1 MTDKVP
7 EGRTYILPPLGKMTA
22 YVLSYIENTL
32 FICIDNDTVKEIK
45 LKGILQK
52 KNRQSTLYVNSTSTT
67 FFTDYIN
74 EYDKNKEKYQ

>member
-1 MTDKVP
+1 M
-7 EGRTYILPPLGKMTA
+7 LPPLGKMTA

-52 KNRQSTLYVNSTSTT
+52 K
-67 FFTDYIN
+67 
-74 EYDKNKEKYQ
+74 